1 MDLIKNRIK
10 ESIGVKNLL
19 LEDAQTIESI
29 NVLAHECLE
38 AIRSGNKVIFAG
50 NGGSFGDAQHLSAE
64 FVSRFLFDREPMA
77 SAVLGANSSSI
88 TAIGNDYG
96 YDHVFSRE
104 LKAIGKDGDI
114 VIAISTSGNSSNII
128 SLVNS
133 SLEKGFKTYA
143 LTGQSG
149 GKLDNI
155 CQCIKIPSSDTARIQ
170 ECHILVGHIICEIV
184 EYKYFN
190 E

>member
-1 MDLIKNRIK
+1 MDLIKNRIQK
-10 ESIGVKNLL
+10 SIDVKSLL
-19 LEDAQTIESI
+19 LQEKSTIEAI
-29 NVLAHECLE
+29 DVLAHECLN

-77 SAVLGANSSSI
+77 SVVLGANSSSI

-96 YDHVFSRE
+96 HDHVFSRE

-128 SLVNS
+128 SLVHS

-143 LTGQSG
+143 LTGKSG

-155 CQCIKIPSSDTARIQ
+155 CECIKMPSSDTARIQ

>member
-1 MDLIKNRIK
+1 MNLIQNRIQ
-10 ESIGVKNLL
+10 ESIDVKSLL
-19 LEDAQTIESI
+19 LEDNNTTNLI
-29 NVLAHECLE
+29 NTLAFECLN
-38 AIRSGNKVIFAG
+38 AIKLGNKIIFAG

-77 SAVLGANSSSI
+77 SVVLGANSSSI

-104 LKAIGKDGDI
+104 LKAIGRDGDI

-128 SLVNS
+128 SLVKS
-133 SLEKGFKTYA
+133 SLKRGYKTYA
-143 LTGQSG
+143 LTGKSG
-149 GKLDNI
+149 GKLNNI
-155 CQCIKIPSSDTARIQ
+155 CECIKMPSSDTARIQ
-170 ECHILVGHIICEIV
+170 ECHILIGHIICEIV
-184 EYKYFN
+184 EHKYFN

>member
-1 MDLIKNRIK
+1 MEVIQNRI
-10 ESIGVKNLL
+10 N
-19 LEDAQTIESI
+19 ESI
-29 NVLAHECLE
+29 NVKSLLLKDINTLNLINELAHECLD
-38 AIRSGNKVIFAG
+38 AIKLGNKVIFAG

-64 FVSRFLFDREPMA
+64 FVSRFLFDREPIA
-77 SAVLGANSSSI
+77 SVVLGANSSSI

-96 YDHVFSRE
+96 YDQVFSRE
-104 LKAIGKDGDI
+104 LKAIGMDGDI

-133 SLEKGFKTYA
+133 SIERGYKTYA
-143 LTGQSG
+143 LTGESG
-149 GKLDNI
+149 GKLNDI
-155 CQCIKIPSSDTARIQ
+155 CKCIKMPSSDTARIQ
-170 ECHILVGHIICEIV
+170 ECHILIGHIICEIV